1 MTADLGEIGSG
12 TDRQGKIIV
21 ALREEVAE
29 YGALLNCFDEQQSA
43 ILARDPEAVTMADET
58 ISLQLVTTRDRRRH
72 REILV
77 AELAAVSGQPTHS
90 SLTALKPL
98 FAEPMGPL
106 VQALITEVNRL
117 ITLARRRAQQNQM
130 LLARTIELTQ
140 EIVSTL
146 SPGTVTRTYSPQG
159 RMKIKASAGVGRL
172 LEKS

>member
-1 MTADLGEIGSG
+1 MTADIVEIASG

-117 ITLARRRAQQNQM
+117 ITLARRLAQQNQM
-130 LLARTIELTQ
+130 LIARTIELTQ

>member
-1 MTADLGEIGSG
+1 MIADFGEIGSVI
-12 TDRQGKIIV
+12 DRQGKIIA

-43 ILARDPEAVTMADET
+43 ILVRDPEAVTMSDEK

-77 AELAAVSGQPTHS
+77 AELATVSGQATHS

-98 FAEPMGPL
+98 FAEPMWPL
-106 VQALITEVNRL
+106 TQALITEVNRL
-117 ITLARRRAQQNQM
+117 IALARRRAQQNQM
-130 LLARTIELTQ
+130 LLARTIEVTQ

>member
-1 MTADLGEIGSG
+1 MIADIESAGAG
-12 TDRQGKIIV
+12 TDRQGKIVV

-29 YGALLNCFDEQQSA
+29 YGALLNCFDDQQSA
-43 ILARDPEAVTMADET
+43 ILARSPEAVTVADEN
-58 ISLQLVTTRDRRRH
+58 ISQQLVTTRDRRRH

-77 AELAAVSGQPTHS
+77 AELATVSGHPAHS
-90 SLTALKPL
+90 SLSALEPL
-98 FAEPMGPL
+98 FAEPMWPL

-117 ITLARRRAQQNQM
+117 VSLARRRAQQNQM
-130 LLARTIELTQ
+130 LLARTIEVTQ